1 MFITQFSR
9 SLHMEHHRSGV
20 DVLVVMPLY
29 VVSNLFRKDAG
40 SFFWPMPIKLVEGT
54 FAQLGKSMVWQG
66 HGYWVHGL
74 FSLASQYNP
83 LGSRS
88 TLIRMEAHREKFRK
102 KQGKKD
108 N

>member
-40 SFFWPMPIKLVEGT
+40 SLFWPMPIKVTQSLSSPVPHSALCT
-54 FAQLGKSMVWQG
+54 V
-66 HGYWVHGL
+66 
-74 FSLASQYNP
+74 FSSHTRMPTILCLPACLPVN
-83 LGSRS
+83 LS
-88 TLIRMEAHREKFRK
+88 TCLPA
-102 KQGKKD
+102 
-108 N
+108 

>member
-1 MFITQFSR
+1 
-9 SLHMEHHRSGV
+9 
-20 DVLVVMPLY
+20 
-29 VVSNLFRKDAG
+29 
-40 SFFWPMPIKLVEGT
+40 VEGT